1 MNEKIMKFVS
11 LSKIIKKAYK
21 LIRRDSSVTIHLLL
35 EPRKIFDNFVSLKEP
50 SKNPWRILK

>member
-11 LSKIIKKAYK
+11 RFNNFGEAYE
-21 LIRRDSSVTIHLLL
+21 LTRRDSPVTIHLLL
-35 EPRKIFDNFVSLKEP
+35 ELRKIFDNFVSLKEP